1 MQHGCVNAT
10 IPAPALHYNQVMKL
24 DPKEASVTLK
34 EITADSV
41 RAVCELKP
49 HPAQERFV
57 APNAVSI
64 AQAYFHQ
71 EAWFRAIHADDELVG
86 FVMLEDW
93 TRFPAEQ
100 AQHLWRG
107 APYVSLWRFMVD
119 ARHQRR
125 GIGRAALELI
135 INKVRA
141 EDIATWLLLSY
152 VPGEGC
158 PEPLYRSLG
167 FTPTG
172 DMEGQEVVMS
182 LPIKEPI

>member
-1 MQHGCVNAT
+1 MNPESTTV
-10 IPAPALHYNQVMKL
+10 
-24 DPKEASVTLK
+24 SVTLK

-41 RAVCELKP
+41 RAVCLLKP
-49 HPAQERFV
+49 HPEQERFV

-64 AQAYFHQ
+64 AQAHFHK
-71 EAWFRAIHADDELVG
+71 EAWFRAIHADDELAG
-86 FVMLEDW
+86 FLMLEDW

-141 EDIATWLLLSY
+141 EGIATWLLLSY
-152 VPGEGC
+152 VPGKGS

-182 LPIKEPI
+182 LQLKEHL